1 MYSGLIIIL
10 LPLFAGYLLPV
21 RHKKL
26 LSLVN
31 AGLTRMVYIILFLMG
46 ISLAF
51 VDNLATNLLVIAR
64 ISLTSAACVLLCNFI
79 ALRISER
86 FISLPARE
94 SSGPLPSR
102 LHMVLDSLKMC
113 LVVVAGF
120 GVGLSHW
127 SPLHH
132 ATRAGEYALLVML
145 FLIGIQ
151 LRSSGMSLR
160 QILFNRQGSLIAL
173 VVIVSALPAG
183 MITALLLGLPLHT
196 GLAMTSGY
204 GWYSLSGIL
213 MTNAFGPVIGSSAF
227 LSDLIRELVSIVL
240 IPVMIRRYAVTIVG
254 ICGATSMDFTLPV
267 LQRAGGNAIVPV
279 AVVNGFITSL
289 MAPVMIALFSV

>member
-1 MYSGLIIIL
+1 MYSGLMIIL
-10 LPLFAGYLLPV
+10 LPLFVGYLLPV

-26 LSLVN
+26 LTLVN

-51 VDNLATNLLVIAR
+51 VDNLATNLLVIAK
-64 ISLTSAACVLLCNFI
+64 ISLTSAVCVLLCNVI
-79 ALRISER
+79 ALRLAER
-86 FISLPARE
+86 VLSLPARE

-102 LHMVLDSLKMC
+102 LNMALDSLKMC
-113 LVVVAGF
+113 LVVIGGF
-120 GVGLSHW
+120 IIGLSHW
-127 SPLHH
+127 APLHH

-145 FLIGIQ
+145 CLIGIQ

-173 VVIVSALPAG
+173 VVVLSALPAG
-183 MITALLLGLPLHT
+183 IITALLLGLPIHT

-227 LSDLIRELVSIVL
+227 LNDLIRELVSIML
-240 IPVMIRRYAVTIVG
+240 IPIMIRRYAVTIVG
-254 ICGATSMDFTLPV
+254 LCGATSMDFTLPI
-267 LQRAGGNAIVPV
+267 LQRAGGNAIVPA

-289 MAPVMIALFSV
+289 MAPIMIALFSV